1 MARRTLIERHGNGRR
16 QIGLDLHTF
25 LRSHKDLVSVNM
37 GTEGYALF
45 LDLAKT
51 GKGKYLKAAGIG

>member
-1 MARRTLIERHGNGRR
+1 MARRTLIERHGNGRC
-16 QIGLDLHTF
+16 QVGLDLHAL